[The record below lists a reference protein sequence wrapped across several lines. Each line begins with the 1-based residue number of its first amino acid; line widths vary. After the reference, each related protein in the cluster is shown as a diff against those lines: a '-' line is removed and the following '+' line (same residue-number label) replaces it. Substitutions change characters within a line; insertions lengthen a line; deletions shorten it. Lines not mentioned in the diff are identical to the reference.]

1 MTDLSLFPL
10 NTVLFPGMQLK
21 LHIFEERYKMMINKC
36 LEEDEPFGVVLID
49 TGREALGP
57 LAKPHLVGCTARIT
71 NVQRLPYDR
80 MNIVTVGQQRF
91 HVNSI
96 KQTTPYLMADVDYF
110 RPEVDNNRLINQ
122 YARLLRP
129 LIIEYLDILSNIEEI
144 NFEREQIPHSPQA
157 VAQVASILL
166 QTETDKKQSLL
177 AIDKLST
184 LLRRL
189 VEIYNLETM
198 LLNVRISPPDETFNI
213 GPFSSN

>member
-1 MTDLSLFPL
+1 MTNLSLFPL

-49 TGREALGP
+49 SGREALGP
-57 LAKPHLVGCTARIT
+57 LAKPHIVGCTARIT

-91 HVNSI
+91 HINSVT
-96 KQTTPYLMADVDYF
+96 QTDPYLIGDVNYF
-110 RPEVDNNRLINQ
+110 QPEVDNNSLINQ

-129 LIIEYLDILSNIEEI
+129 LVIKYLDILSNIEEI
-144 NFEREQIPHSPQA
+144 NFEKDQIPHSPQSI
-157 VAQVASILL
+157 AQVASILL
-166 QTETDKKQSLL
+166 QTETETKQSIL

-189 VEIYNLETM
+189 VEIYNLETL

>member
-1 MTDLSLFPL
+1 MSDLSLFPL

-21 LHIFEERYKMMINKC
+21 LHIFEERYKTMINEC
-36 LEEDEPFGVVLID
+36 IDEHKPFGVVLIEN
-49 TGREALGP
+49 GQEALGP
-57 LAKPHLVGCTARIT
+57 LATPHQVGCTAQIT
-71 NVQRLPYDR
+71 QVQRLPYER
-80 MNIVTVGQQRF
+80 MNIVAIGQQRF

-96 KQTTPYLMADVDYF
+96 TKTNPYMVGDVDYF
-110 RPEVDNNRLINQ
+110 TPSMDEQSKINQ

-144 NFEREQIPHSPQA
+144 KFERSQIPHSPSS
-157 VAQVASILL
+157 VAQVALILL
-166 QTETDKKQSLL
+166 QTDTEKKQELL
-177 AIDKLST
+177 SIDKMSVLM
-184 LLRRL
+184 RQL